1 MDKLY
6 EELVLTKEDFGDDL
20 YKVLGEVLNILFK
33 SKYEA
38 IVREE
43 DDGIIAIHYNYDDAI
58 CHFGGP
64 VAKWVSE
71 TYLEENK

>member
-20 YKVLGEVLNILFK
+20 YRVLGDVLKILFK
-33 SKYEA
+33 SKYKA

-43 DDGIIAIHYNYDDAI
+43 DDGVIAIHYNYDIDN
-58 CHFGGP
+58 CRFGGP
-64 VAKWVSE
+64 DAKWISE
-71 TYLEENK
+71 D